1 MIDDGD
7 PNLDLAE
14 NIQDDEDDFD
24 MEEEINDNQNYEINE
39 DN

>member
-1 MIDDGD
+1 VIDDGD